1 MRRILKVAWREY
13 VETTKTKTFLL
24 GVLATPAI
32 IGLILYV
39 ASRVE
44 RHAAGPQPAKHVAVT
59 DLSGELSDE
68 IKQPFENYNSS
79 HPQRQFRLQQV
90 AGDEGSRD
98 QVETAQKD
106 TLRRGQLDM
115 YVVLDADVVA
125 GGGKMRLYTRA
136 TKAADVDVVSIV
148 RNLLQE
154 AVVNRRCKL
163 RDVAPELLAELRR
176 GVPSEHV
183 EVGAAAEEER
193 VRSESQRIIGMMVPF
208 FFMFLMFMGIFGMG
222 QHLITSVIE
231 EKNSRVIEVL
241 LSALSPLELM
251 AGKIAG
257 LGGIA
262 LTVIAM
268 WGVGAYA
275 AARWRGLDLNIPV
288 EILPYFFVYYVLGFL
303 LFSSILAGI
312 GSVCNTIKEAQG
324 LMMPVS
330 MLCILPM
337 VTWFALIRNPTG
349 TLARAMSFVP
359 PLTPMVMILRLAAG
373 AELTVLEV
381 AASIVILAGSVL
393 VAVWAGA
400 KVFHIGILMY
410 GKRPGVREIL
420 RWVRQK

>member
-13 VETTKTKTFLL
+13 VETTKTKTFLFS
-24 GVLATPAI
+24 VLATPAI
-32 IGLILYV
+32 IGVILYV
-39 ASRVE
+39 ASRLDP
-44 RHAAGPQPAKHVAVT
+44 RAAGPQPAKRVAVT
-59 DLSGELSDE
+59 DLSGKLAGE
-68 IKQPFENYNSS
+68 IKQPFENYNSA
-79 HPQRQFRLQQV
+79 HPQRQLLLQQV
-90 AGDEGSRD
+90 QAGADSANSAERAG
-98 QVETAQKD
+98 KD
-106 TLRRGQLDM
+106 KLRRGELDM
-115 YVVLDADVVA
+115 HVVLDADVVA
-125 GGGKMRLYTRA
+125 GRGKMRLYTRA
-136 TKAADVDVVSIV
+136 TKAADIDVVSIV
-148 RNLLQE
+148 RNLLQA

-163 RDVAPELLAELRR
+163 RDLDPKLLAEIRR
-176 GVPSEHV
+176 GVPTEHV
-183 EVGAAAEEER
+183 EVGAADQEH
-193 VRSESQRIIGMMVPF
+193 VRSQSQRIIGMMVPF

-268 WGVGAYA
+268 WGFGAYA
-275 AARWRGLDLNIPV
+275 AARWRGLDLNIPL

-330 MLCILPM
+330 MLCVLPM
-337 VTWFALIRNPTG
+337 VTWFALVRNPTG
-349 TLARAMSFVP
+349 TLARALSFVP

-373 AELTVLEV
+373 AEIGMLEV
-381 AASIVILAGSVL
+381 AASIVVLAGSVL

-400 KVFHIGILMY
+400 KIFHTGILMY
-410 GKRPGVREIL
+410 GKRPGLREIL